1 MPAASRVVAAIR
13 GAVDYLLVLALV
25 GLGEGEVWLG
35 WHASQAPGTR
45 IADGVLIVAA
55 SLALLLRRAAPV
67 VVLGAI
73 LVMSGVWTWVVHA
86 SSQPPLTEALIIL
99 VAVYSAAAY
108 STGWRAWVAVGL
120 LLLPGLISVPGLI
133 SGTVPPGHV
142 YPVYVFVG
150 LAWTLGWLIARQR
163 RLAASLREYA
173 LQLER
178 EREERAR
185 LAVTEERARIA
196 RELHDVVAHS
206 VSLMVLQAGA
216 ARQALDWEPARAREP
231 LVAIERSGR
240 EALAEMRRLLGI
252 LHKKDENEEIAP
264 EPTLKYLQP
273 LIDEVEA
280 AGVEVRLRTEGEPGD
295 LPKGLE
301 LTSYRILQEALTNS
315 VKHAGPC
322 SADVA
327 IRYGRN
333 RIEIEVVDDGDQSSR
348 APRRGNGSGH
358 GLVGMRER
366 AALYGGSLDA
376 GPRMGGGYA
385 VLARIPLEANGK

>member
-1 MPAASRVVAAIR
+1 
-13 GAVDYLLVLALV
+13 
-25 GLGEGEVWLG
+25 
-35 WHASQAPGTR
+35 
-45 IADGVLIVAA
+45 
-55 SLALLLRRAAPV
+55 
-67 VVLGAI
+67 
-73 LVMSGVWTWVVHA
+73 MSGVWTWVVHA

-133 SGTVPPGHV
+133 SRTVPPGNV
-142 YPVYVFVG
+142 YPVYIFVG

-178 EREERAR
+178 EREAKAR

-216 ARQALDWEPARAREP
+216 ARQALDWEPGRAREP

-240 EALAEMRRLLGI
+240 EALVEMRRLLGI
-252 LHKKDENEEIAP
+252 LHKKDETEEIAP

-273 LIDEVEA
+273 LIEEVEA
-280 AGVEVRLRTEGEPGD
+280 AGVEVRIRIEGEPRD

-301 LTSYRILQEALTNS
+301 LTTYRILQEALTNS

-322 SADVA
+322 RADVT
-327 IRYGRN
+327 IRYGRSG
-333 RIEIEVVDDGDQSSR
+333 IELEVVDDGDRSR
-348 APRRGNGSGH
+348 KAKRRENGSGH

-376 GPRMGGGYA
+376 GPRTEGGYA
-385 VLARIPLEANGK
+385 VLARIPL